1 MFGTVAYNQE
11 PVEGPEEN
19 PVLREARLRNW
30 IRKQTLKE
38 ESLNF
43 NNDFKPVRGPFHPLH
58 NKQFDA
64 RHDSDFLLPDAFN
77 QLMPVPK
84 QPELHGLYSS
94 PMIGSTVPGYVDPR
108 LKNIGLVNNSD
119 LVPNNLERGTGSI
132 SSVPR
137 MPGVGDKLSDE
148 RVLGAIKKM
157 LFKGTADDKDL
168 EARQMDSLSGR
179 PWRGQ

>member
-1 MFGTVAYNQE
+1 
-11 PVEGPEEN
+11 
-19 PVLREARLRNW
+19 
-30 IRKQTLKE
+30 
-38 ESLNF
+38 
-43 NNDFKPVRGPFHPLH
+43 
-58 NKQFDA
+58 
-64 RHDSDFLLPDAFN
+64 
-77 QLMPVPK
+77 
-84 QPELHGLYSS
+84 
-94 PMIGSTVPGYVDPR
+94 MIGSTVPGYVDPR